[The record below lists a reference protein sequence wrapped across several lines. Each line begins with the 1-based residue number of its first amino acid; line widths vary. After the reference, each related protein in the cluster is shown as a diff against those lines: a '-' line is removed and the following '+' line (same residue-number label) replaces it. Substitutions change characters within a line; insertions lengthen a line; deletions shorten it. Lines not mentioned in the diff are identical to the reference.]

1 MSAERTPEPEREL
14 EHMEEESE
22 RLGEHIEEARE
33 DWEAKEGDSS
43 VPGAQPEE
51 DG

>member
-22 RLGEHIEEARE
+22 RLGEHIEQARDDRE
-33 DWEAKEGDSS
+33 DKERDSS
-43 VPGAQPEE
+43 IRGAQPEE
-51 DG
+51 DE